1 MLKEIIHNKK
11 LYALIIKETYQKKKG
26 ISFFTENNANQ
37 QIGFMSHPKNYF
49 IKPHKHQK
57 RETKIFITSEV
68 IILQKGK
75 LRVDFYDTEQN
86 YLFSDVVSAGD
97 ILMLAEGGHGFKV
110 LEEVDFVEIK
120 QGPFLGEKDKF
131 KFDLLPDSFVK
142 FRNEI

>member
-49 IKPHKHQK
+49 IKPHKHQE

-75 LRVDFYDTEQN
+75 LRVDFYDTRKK
-86 YLFSDVVSAGD
+86 YLFSVV
-97 ILMLAEGGHGFKV
+97 IKKNQIIMLVHGGHGFKV
-110 LEEVDFVEIK
+110 LEPVKMLEIK
-120 QGPFLGEKDKF
+120 QGPYVSDKDKV
-131 KFDLLPDSFVK
+131 KFDKIDEKKIKIKKV
-142 FRNEI
+142 

>member
-75 LRVDFYDTEQN
+75 LRVDFYDTRKK
-86 YLFSDVVSAGD
+86 YLFSVV
-97 ILMLAEGGHGFKV
+97 IKKNQIIMLVHGGHGFKV
-110 LEEVDFVEIK
+110 LEPVKMLEIK
-120 QGPFLGEKDKF
+120 QGPYVSDKDKV
-131 KFDLLPDSFVK
+131 KFDKIDEK
-142 FRNEI
+142 KIKIKKI

>member
-11 LYALIIKETYQKKKG
+11 LYALIIKETYRKKKG

-75 LRVDFYDTEQN
+75 LRVDFYDTRKK
-86 YLFSDVVSAGD
+86 YLFSVV
-97 ILMLAEGGHGFKV
+97 IKKNQIIMLVHGGHGFKV
-110 LEEVDFVEIK
+110 LEPVKMLEIK
-120 QGPFLGEKDKF
+120 QGPYVSDKDKV
-131 KFDLLPDSFVK
+131 KFDKIDEK
-142 FRNEI
+142 KIKIKKI